1 MKRIR
6 GLKIGRRCFRV
17 LYRQLETIY
26 GQIHLDVAKVEIADD
41 LTEEEHA
48 YAIVHEVMHG
58 IWHFKNIPE
67 RAREERVVTDLSW
80 GLVAVF
86 RDNPGLLK
94 HIEKLVGE
102 AR

>member
-17 LYRQLETIY
+17 LYRKLESLY
-26 GQIHLDVAKVEIADD
+26 GQITSDMATVEIADD

-48 YAIVHEVMHG
+48 YAIIHETLHG
-58 IWHFKNIPE
+58 IWDFKKIPA
-67 RAREERVVTDLSW
+67 RAREERVVTDMSW

-86 RDNPGLLK
+86 RDNPGLL
-94 HIEKLVGE
+94 HHLERLVGE